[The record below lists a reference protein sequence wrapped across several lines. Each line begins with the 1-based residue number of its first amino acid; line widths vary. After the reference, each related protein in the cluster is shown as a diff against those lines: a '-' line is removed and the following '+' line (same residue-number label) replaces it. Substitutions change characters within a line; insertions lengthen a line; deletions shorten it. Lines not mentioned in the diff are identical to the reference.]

1 MGAVAAPSS
10 EDFYRVPID
19 ARGTEGSGGPGS
31 QGVGGEFLGVK
42 AVHLGREAL
51 DLRGYVTE
59 EEGAPVDREEG
70 GRWMGFPGWFG
81 TVRKVFRV
89 RRRGSE
95 SRVVGS

>member
-51 DLRGYVTE
+51 DLRGYGTE
-59 EEGAPVDREEG
+59 EEGAPLLAKGGAVDGISGMVWDGPEG
-70 GRWMGFPGWFG
+70 
-81 TVRKVFRV
+81 VS
-89 RRRGSE
+89 GSP
-95 SRVVGS
+95 